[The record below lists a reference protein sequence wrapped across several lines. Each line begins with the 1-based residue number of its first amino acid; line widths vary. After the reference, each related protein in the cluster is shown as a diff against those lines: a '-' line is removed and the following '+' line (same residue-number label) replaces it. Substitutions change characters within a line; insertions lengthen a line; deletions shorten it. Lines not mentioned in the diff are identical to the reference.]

1 MKEIKSFSNL
11 LKDYISILTTRMENK
26 KKNVNIYDAWEE
38 IVKKEN
44 LSSSSYLD
52 DCRDNT
58 IFIRVEHP
66 GMAQQIK
73 MKNNKIIKEFKD
85 KFPNLN
91 IKKINIII
99 DSVFN

>member
-44 LSSSSYLD
+44 LSSSSCLD

-73 MKNNKIIKEFKD
+73 MKNNK
-85 KFPNLN
+85 NLFMFLMN
-91 IKKINIII
+91 IKYLKMKR
-99 DSVFN
+99 